1 MNQTPLQKS
10 IAEIEAKIAE
20 VRKRNTGASS
30 DEIQRTELLIAGLCS
45 AKSTLTANLEY
56 EREEIKDAY
65 QQGHDDACD
74 GNAGQRKEFTS
85 GNDYYTKTYEHERK
99 D

>member
-1 MNQTPLQKS
+1 MTPLQKS
-10 IAEIEAKIAE
+10 IAEIEAMQGE
-20 VRKRNTGASS
+20 VIHIGDSH
-30 DEIQRTELLIAGLCS
+30 S
-45 AKSTLTANLEY
+45 ANAFQYCLDILTANLEY
-56 EREEIKDAY
+56 ERDVIKDAY
-65 QQGHDDACD
+65 TQGHDDACD